1 MSADLQGSVLAGMRI
16 VEASAF
22 VAAPLGGVV
31 LAGLGAD
38 VIRIDPIG
46 EAIDQSRWP
55 VTPDGFSFYWAGLN
69 QGKRSVV
76 IDTSTDEGRDLA
88 LSIASAP
95 GEQAGLALTNH
106 PSGSWFCFEN
116 LQDRRSDMIVCSIE
130 GHADGRPAVDYSI
143 NAATGLPMVTGPEGL
158 SGPVNSVLPAWD
170 VVTGNLAVI
179 GLLAAERARHQ
190 TLQGGLVSVA
200 LEDVAYAIVAHLGF
214 VGDAVVNRST
224 RPRIGNDLYGAFGRD
239 FETADGERVM
249 VVAITAP
256 QLHRLFDAVDLGE
269 ELRHLE
275 MGRGRPIAGHGDLFE
290 LRRELG
296 DMLSTRIEHLAFEE
310 LRLRFDAH
318 RVVWGPYQDFAEL
331 ATGTG
336 RWSISQNERFS
347 IVDHPGVGAFPIPRS
362 PLRFSGR
369 TEQEPQRAPK
379 PGENTVE
386 VLEGVLGL
394 ALSEIGRLHDRS
406 IVASWS

>member
-1 MSADLQGSVLAGMRI
+1 MSTDTQRGVLAGMRVI
-16 VEASAF
+16 EASAF

-46 EAIDQSRWP
+46 GAIDQSRWP
-55 VTPDGFSFYWAGLN
+55 VTANGFSFYWAGLN

-95 GEQAGLALTNH
+95 GKEGGLALTNH
-106 PSGSWFCFEN
+106 PAGSWFCYKN
-116 LQDRRSDMIVCSIE
+116 LRESRADMIVCSIE

-143 NAATGLPMVTGPEGL
+143 NAATGLPMVTGPDGL

-179 GLLAAERARHQ
+179 GLLAAERARYQ
-190 TLQGGLVSVA
+190 SSRGALVSVA
-200 LEDVAYAIVAHLGF
+200 LEDVAYAVVAHLGF
-214 VGDAVVNRST
+214 VGDSVINGES

-239 FETADGERVM
+239 FETADGKRLM
-249 VVAITAP
+249 VVAITAH
-256 QLHRLFDAVDLGE
+256 QLHRLFEAVDLDKK
-269 ELRHLE
+269 LRILE
-275 MGRGRPIAGHGDLFE
+275 STRDTPIAGHGDLFE
-290 LRRELG
+290 LRGELG
-296 DMLSTRIEHLAFEE
+296 ALLSTRIGQLDFEE
-310 LRLRFDAH
+310 LQERFDAH
-318 RVVWGPYQDFAEL
+318 RVIWGPYQDFAEL

-336 RWSISQNERFS
+336 RWSINRNDRFAV
-347 IVDHPGVGAFPIPRS
+347 IDHPGVGAFPIPRS

-369 TEQEPQRAPK
+369 TERDPQRAPN
-379 PGENTVE
+379 PGEHTAE
-386 VLEGVLGL
+386 VLEDVLGL
-394 ALSEIGRLHDRS
+394 SSCEIGGLHDRKV
-406 IVASWS
+406 VASWS